1 MKRLIEVLR
10 VIVLVVMAGYDEYTF
25 NYIRSSYFF
34 DINKSFITFII
45 RQCS

>member
-25 NYIRSSYFF
+25 KLY
-34 DINKSFITFII
+34 NK
-45 RQCS
+45 

>member
-25 NYIRSSYFF
+25 KLYNKYIQ
-34 DINKSFITFII
+34 TEM
-45 RQCS
+45 

>member
-25 NYIRSSYFF
+25 KLYN
-34 DINKSFITFII
+34 T
-45 RQCS
+45 

>member
-25 NYIRSSYFF
+25 ELY
-34 DINKSFITFII
+34 KK
-45 RQCS
+45 